1 VGRLVVTAITSL
13 DLYVA
18 DPDGKWD
25 WATPDD
31 EVHRFV
37 NELERPVGTYLLGR
51 RMYEVMKFWEEPAA
65 IDGQPDVMRD
75 YAGIWRAAE
84 KVVYSKTL
92 KEVAGPRTRIERSF
106 DIDAVRELKESAGTD
121 ISIGGPEL
129 AGHAVRAGLV
139 DEYRLLLYPV
149 IVGAG
154 KRALPGDVFVRLD
167 LIEQSRVGRGVVFLR
182 YRGDRLAAGEEC

>member
-1 VGRLVVTAITSL
+1 MGRLFVTAITSL

-18 DPDGKWD
+18 DREGKWD
-25 WATPDD
+25 WATPDE

-51 RMYEVMKFWEEPAA
+51 RMYEVMRFWEEPAA
-65 IDGQPDVMRD
+65 TDDQPDVMRD
-75 YAGIWRAAE
+75 YARMWRAAD

-92 KEVAGPRTRIERSF
+92 HEVAGTRTRIERSF
-106 DIDAVRELKESAGTD
+106 DIDAVRELKDSAGSD
-121 ISIGGPEL
+121 ISIGGAEL
-129 AGHAVRAGLV
+129 AAHAVRAGLV

-154 KRALPGDVFVRLD
+154 KRALPDDVFVRLD
-167 LIEQSRVGRGVVFLR
+167 LIEHSRVGRGVVFLR
-182 YRGDRLAAGEEC
+182 YRGDRLAAAEQR